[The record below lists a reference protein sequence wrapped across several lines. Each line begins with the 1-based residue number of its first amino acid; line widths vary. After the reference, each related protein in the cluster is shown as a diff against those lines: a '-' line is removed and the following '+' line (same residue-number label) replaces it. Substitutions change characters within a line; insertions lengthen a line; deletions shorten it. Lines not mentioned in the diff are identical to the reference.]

1 MLGWEARQGPGAPL
15 SCAYRLLEPRQAVVT
30 ARLAFTAVRPYPT
43 RRGARLLMV
52 RVVELE
58 ELSRPARNLNPG
70 SEKVRSWMRIPFGLK
85 PPTTAKATSSRRS
98 RTARIA
104 MEPAV
109 YPAYPASRKGMR

>member
-70 SEKVRSWMRIPFGLK
+70 SEECAELDANSVRLEAANDREGN
-85 PPTTAKATSSRRS
+85 
-98 RTARIA
+98 
-104 MEPAV
+104 E
-109 YPAYPASRKGMR
+109 